1 MFAIFLFI
9 QFFQFAY
16 HYSAINEM
24 QAYIVS
30 NLKVMNSH
38 QVSNSDYV
46 KLFLNA
52 DQPKT
57 IYFLVIYLTFKSF
70 LVALSNSQSNAL
82 K

>member
-1 MFAIFLFI
+1 
-9 QFFQFAY
+9 
-16 HYSAINEM
+16 M